1 MKRFKDKVVAVTGGA
16 SGIGKAAAGMFRDE
30 GASVVILDKQ
40 TIVAEDGIF
49 FHQMDVRQVHG
60 VSAAAETIQ
69 RNFGKLDVLCNV
81 AGVELNRSLFDT
93 SEDEWDLV
101 MDVNVKGMF
110 LLCKSLLPLIIKSGG
125 GAVVN
130 VSSISGLLGW
140 PDSSAYCAS
149 KGAVI
154 LLTKQLSLEF
164 GKYNIRVNA
173 VAPGTTKTP
182 MIDRLLKDEAD
193 IQSSIRLIQERH
205 PLGRFA
211 EPEEIASAMLF
222 LASDEASFITGSV
235 LPVDGG
241 YTAK

>member
-16 SGIGKAAAGMFRDE
+16 SGIGKATAGMFRDE

-40 TIVAEDGIF
+40 AIVVDDGIF
-49 FHQMDVRQVHG
+49 FHQLDVRQENEI
-60 VSAAAETIQ
+60 SAAAETI
-69 RNFGKLDVLCNV
+69 RGKFGKLDVLCNI
-81 AGVELNRSLFDT
+81 AGVGLNRSLFET
-93 SEDEWDLV
+93 SEDEWDQV
-101 MDVNVKGMF
+101 MDVNVKGIF
-110 LLCKSLLPLIIKSGG
+110 LLCKILLPLMIASGG

-140 PDSSAYCAS
+140 PDSSAYCTS

-164 GKYNIRVNA
+164 GKNNIRVNA
-173 VAPGTTKTP
+173 IAPGTTKTP

-193 IQSSIRLIQERH
+193 IPSSIWLIQERH
-205 PLGRFA
+205 PMGRFA
-211 EPEEIASAMLF
+211 EPEEIASAILF
-222 LASDEASFITGSV
+222 LASSEASYITGSV

>member
-1 MKRFKDKVVAVTGGA
+1 MKRFMNKVVVISGGA
-16 SGIGKAAAGMFRDE
+16 SGLGKATAKMFRDE
-30 GASVVILDKQ
+30 GASVVVLDKQ
-40 TIVAEDGIF
+40 IVKAEDGIS
-49 FHQMDVRQVHG
+49 FHQLDVSQG
-60 VSAAAETIQ
+60 NEISAVTEIIKSK
-69 RNFGKLDVLCNV
+69 FGKLDILCNI
-81 AGVELNRSLFDT
+81 AGVELNRSLFET
-93 SEDEWDLV
+93 SEEEWNLV

-110 LLCKSLLPLIIKSGG
+110 LLCKSLIPLMIESGG

-140 PDSSAYCAS
+140 PDSTAYCTS

-154 LLTKQLSLEF
+154 LFTKQLSLEL

-182 MIDRLLKDEAD
+182 MIDRLLKDESD
-193 IQSSIRLIQERH
+193 LQSSIKLIQERH

-211 EPEEIASAMLF
+211 EPGEIAAVMLF
-222 LASDEASFITGSV
+222 LASDEASFISGSV

>member
-16 SGIGKAAAGMFRDE
+16 SGIGKAVAGMFRDE
-30 GASVVILDKQ
+30 GALVVVLDKQ
-40 TIVAEDGIF
+40 TIVTGDGIF
-49 FHQMDVRQVHG
+49 FHQLDVRQG
-60 VSAAAETIQ
+60 REVSAAAETIE
-69 RNFGKLDVLCNV
+69 RKFGKLDVLCNV

-211 EPEEIASAMLF
+211 EPEEIA
-222 LASDEASFITGSV
+222 
-235 LPVDGG
+235 
-241 YTAK
+241 

>member
-1 MKRFKDKVVAVTGGA
+1 MKRFKDKVVLISGGA
-16 SGIGKAAAGMFRDE
+16 SGIGKACAEMFCDE
-30 GASVVILDKQ
+30 GASVVVLDKQ
-40 TIVAEDGIF
+40 TPDAVEGISFHRVDVRRGNEISAVAENIKRD
-49 FHQMDVRQVHG
+49 
-60 VSAAAETIQ
+60 
-69 RNFGKLDVLCNV
+69 FGKLDVLCNV

-110 LLCKSLLPLIIKSGG
+110 LLCKALLPLMIESGG
-125 GAVVN
+125 GSVVN

-140 PDSSAYCAS
+140 PDSSAYCTS

-154 LLTKQLSLEF
+154 LFTKQLSLEF
-164 GKYNIRVNA
+164 GKYNIRVNT

-182 MIDRLLKDEAD
+182 MIDRLLKDESD
-193 IQSSIRLIQERH
+193 LQSSIELIQDRH

-211 EPEEIASAMLF
+211 DPGEIAAAMLF